1 MARFVV
7 MFMTPKITQ
16 EDMINEMVIKL
27 YQKYDTDRSGALNRR
42 ETFRLVNDIYA
53 SEGRRPVTNVQFNR
67 IFNEFDINGDGQL
80 SQREMTRFVV
90 KFLHIPNEPL
100 IINDE
105 IADIVNRIW
114 YNYDRDRSGKLN
126 RRETLKF
133 LNDFLADQGKPP
145 TTHTQFNRFFAK
157 FDVNKDGQISK

>member
-1 MARFVV
+1 
-7 MFMTPKITQ
+7 
-16 EDMINEMVIKL
+16 
-27 YQKYDTDRSGALNRR
+27 
-42 ETFRLVNDIYA
+42 
-53 SEGRRPVTNVQFNR
+53 
-67 IFNEFDINGDGQL
+67 
-80 SQREMTRFVV
+80 MTRFVV

-133 LNDFLADQGKPP
+133 LNDFLAD
-145 TTHTQFNRFFAK
+145 
-157 FDVNKDGQISK
+157 